1 MKNKKLTE
9 EQLSK
14 ITSIQQNYQALSLE
28 LGSIE
33 LLKINTEKRR
43 QLAEEYL
50 NDLQQQEREIAEEL
64 EKEFGKGSINLEL
77 GEFTPIEETVE

>member
-1 MKNKKLTE
+1 MKNKKITE
-9 EQLSK
+9 EQISK

-43 QLAEEYL
+43 QLAEDYL
-50 NDLQQQEREIAEEL
+50 NNLQQQEREIAEEL

-77 GEFTPIEETVE
+77 GEFTPLEETVE

>member
-1 MKNKKLTE
+1 MKSKKLSE
-9 EQLSK
+9 EQLTK
-14 ITSIQQNYQALSLE
+14 ITSIQQNYQSLSLE

-43 QLAEEYL
+43 ELAEDYL
-50 NDLQQQEREIAEEL
+50 NNLQQQEREIAEEL

-77 GEFTPIEETVE
+77 GEFTPLKEPVE

>member
-14 ITSIQQNYQALSLE
+14 ITSIQQNYQSLSRE

-43 QLAEEYL
+43 QLAEDYL
-50 NDLQQQEREIAEEL
+50 NNLQQQEREIAEEL

-77 GEFTPIEETVE
+77 GEFTPLEETVE

>member
-1 MKNKKLTE
+1 MKSKKLSE
-9 EQLSK
+9 EQLTK
-14 ITSIQQNYQALSLE
+14 ITSIQQNYQSLSLE

-43 QLAEEYL
+43 QLAEDYL
-50 NDLQQQEREIAEEL
+50 NNLQQQEREIAEEL

-77 GEFTPIEETVE
+77 GEFTPLKEPVE

>member
-9 EQLSK
+9 EQLLK

-43 QLAEEYL
+43 QLAEDYL
-50 NDLQQQEREIAEEL
+50 NNLQQQEREIAEEL

-77 GEFTPIEETVE
+77 GEFTPLEETVE